1 MRRKIAGIVLL
12 GVVLLLSGC
21 SKKNEA
27 QSEPAEAA
35 AETYQGRGVVVSIAD
50 DHSYLV
56 INHEAI
62 PGFMAAMS
70 MPFAVEDSTL
80 LKDIQPKDSVYFTIS
95 LGKDH
100 AYISKIRKKE

>member
-1 MRRKIAGIVLL
+1 MRRIFAGIFLL
-12 GVVLLLSGC
+12 GTLITLAGC
-21 SKKNEA
+21 SKKNDS
-27 QSEPAEAA
+27 QSQTTETA
-35 AETYQGRGVVVSIAD
+35 AETYQGRGVVVSVAD

-80 LKDIQPKDSVYFTIS
+80 LKDIQPEDSVYFTIT

-100 AYISKIRKKE
+100 AYISKIQKKE